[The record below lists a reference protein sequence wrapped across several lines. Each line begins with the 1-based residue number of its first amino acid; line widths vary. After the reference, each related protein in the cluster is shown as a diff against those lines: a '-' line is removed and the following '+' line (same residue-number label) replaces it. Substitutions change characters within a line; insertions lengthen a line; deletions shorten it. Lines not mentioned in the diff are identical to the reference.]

1 MDPIP
6 PRPRQQNRGPAHVQA
21 AHEGQRSAAKMN
33 KPRRSVQPL
42 ALAPAKQEEKQH
54 LGGASRSD
62 TDELSAVID
71 FGVGL

>member
-1 MDPIP
+1 M
-6 PRPRQQNRGPAHVQA
+6 
-21 AHEGQRSAAKMN
+21 
-33 KPRRSVQPL
+33 
-42 ALAPAKQEEKQH
+42 QEEKQH